1 MRHIGAFLIAF
12 TIAVVSAEAAQ
23 SSGATLLTATVCEV
37 LAQPL
42 KYDGHVIQIIGR
54 VAGTDEGA
62 WLVGDS
68 CPGVFVSSERQVWP
82 STIFLTTPSATTLG
96 RTRLHSVD
104 FTFDFDSDRKQSQ
117 KYKELRRYMAD
128 RCIQWTYTGLFETRT
143 DWSKAEVKYPNGT
156 TRVVGFG
163 HLGEAP
169 AQMILKS
176 ADNVSP
182 IPECGNNTSK
192 RR

>member
-1 MRHIGAFLIAF
+1 MRHVLVFLCAL
-12 TIAVVSAEAAQ
+12 TVAVGSASAEQ

-37 LAQPL
+37 LAHPL
-42 KYDGHVIQIIGR
+42 KYDGHVIQISGR

-62 WLVGDS
+62 WLLGDN
-68 CPGVFVSSERQVWP
+68 CPGVLVSNKNHVWP
-82 STIFLTTPSATTLG
+82 STIFLATPSATTLG

-104 FTFDFDSDRKQSQ
+104 FDFDFDSERKENQ
-117 KYKELRRYMAD
+117 KYKELRRRTAD
-128 RCIQWTYTGLFETRT
+128 RCIQWVYTGLFETRA

-156 TRVVGFG
+156 TRVIGFG

-169 AQMILKS
+169 AQLILKS

-182 IPECGNNTSK
+182 IPDCGNRTSK